1 MQAQAVIHVVDDD
14 PSFRTSLSRLLRAA
28 GFHVACYAS
37 VADFLASGAVDGPGC
52 VVTDLRMPGMNG
64 LDLQEALAQADHP
77 LPVVFLSA
85 HADVPISVR
94 AMKEGAIDFLTK
106 PVDTTE
112 LFAAI
117 DAALR
122 QDADNRMKRAQ
133 VEELRTLF
141 EALTEREREILAH
154 VVAGKL
160 NKQIAYDLDIGE
172 RTVKAH
178 RANIVSKLQVRSVA
192 ELVRFAETIGVRPVS
207 DRAIH

>member
-14 PSFRTSLSRLLRAA
+14 PSFRASLSRLLRAA
-28 GFHVACYAS
+28 GFHVVGYPS
-37 VADFLASGAVDGPGC
+37 VADFLASNAADRPGC
-52 VVTDLRMPGMNG
+52 VVTDLRMPGMTG
-64 LDLQEALAQADHP
+64 LQLQEALARADCP
-77 LPVVFLSA
+77 LPVVFLTA
-85 HADVPISVR
+85 HAEVPISVR
-94 AMKEGAIDFLTK
+94 AMKEGAVDFLTK

-112 LFAAI
+112 LFAAV
-117 DAALR
+117 DRALR
-122 QDADNRMKRAQ
+122 QDADKRTERSR
-133 VEELRTLF
+133 VEEFRTLF

-192 ELVRFAETIGVRPVS
+192 DLVRFAETIGLRPVS
-207 DRAIH
+207 DRAVQ